1 MIRRPFS
8 ARVKANHRRVH
19 SPILANVRAAA
30 VATGPAN
37 YKAQKMV
44 PVYSK
49 KIQSL
54 EFQEIV

>member
-19 SPILANVRAAA
+19 SPILANVCA
-30 VATGPAN
+30 VAMAMGPVN
-37 YKAQKMV
+37 HKAQKMV
-44 PVYSK
+44 SVYLK